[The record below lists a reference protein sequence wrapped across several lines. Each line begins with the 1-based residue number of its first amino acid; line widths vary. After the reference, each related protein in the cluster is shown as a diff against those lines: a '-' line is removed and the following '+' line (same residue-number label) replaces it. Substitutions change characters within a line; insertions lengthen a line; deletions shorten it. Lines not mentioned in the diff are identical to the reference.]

1 MKFLGPQVIAILQ
14 QREMRTNLRALLK
27 QVLILVA
34 FVGLFS
40 VLFHVL
46 MLHEGQ
52 EHTWMTGLY
61 WTLTVM
67 STLGFGDITFHT
79 DVGRVFSLVVLLT
92 GLLLLMIVLPFAF
105 IRYFY
110 APWLDAQLRYK
121 APRKVSPEIR
131 RHVIICRFDAVAEEL
146 IPRLTAQGF
155 DYVLLESDPTKARV
169 LHEDGLNVVLGE
181 PDDLET
187 WRAVGADRAR
197 FVVANLSDRGN
208 TIATLTLREYAP
220 DVPIAAWVD
229 DVDAQDILELSG
241 AQHAITLKHRLGQ
254 HLAAHTGTGA
264 VLAHRVGNIGTLVI
278 AEFSVRRTG
287 LSGLTIR
294 ESGLRAATGLSVVAV
309 REQGQF
315 YTARPD
321 IILTRDT
328 VVVVVGTDEQ
338 IAKIEDVCVD
348 AEPTDIPVLLIG
360 GGRVGQA
367 AARALKEQGLFVH
380 VLERDPSMRA
390 HLETIADRVVI
401 GNAANLDV
409 MKDAGIE
416 RAPSVLLTTHDDA
429 TNIFL
434 SIYSR
439 RLNPDCH
446 IVSRVTHERN
456 LASMRRAGANFVLSE
471 SSLGAKLMMSVLQ
484 DRELIVLG
492 EDEDVFVAPL
502 PASLENV
509 SLAAS
514 GIGART
520 GLIVI
525 GLQRDGETIGTP
537 HPTTPLERGTNLVL
551 LGTRTERNEFRRLFE
566 S

>member
-1 MKFLGPQVIAILQ
+1 MKFISPQILAILQ
-14 QREMRTNLRALLK
+14 QREMRINLRLLLK
-27 QVLILVA
+27 QVLVLLIV
-34 FVGLFS
+34 VVVFS
-40 VLFHVL
+40 VSFHAL
-46 MLHEGQ
+46 MALEGQ
-52 EHTWMTGLY
+52 DHTWMTGVY

-67 STLGFGDITFHT
+67 STLGFGDITFET

-92 GLLLLMIVLPFAF
+92 GLIMLMIVLPFAF

-110 APWLDAQLRYK
+110 APWVEAQLRLK
-121 APRKVSPEIR
+121 APREIGPDTR
-131 RHVIICRFDAVAEEL
+131 GHVIICRYDAVAEAL

-155 DYVLLESDPTKARV
+155 PYVVLEPEPTQARV
-169 LHEDGLNVVLGE
+169 LHEDGLEVVLGA
-181 PDDLET
+181 PDALET
-187 WRAVGADRAR
+187 WKAAGADRAAY
-197 FVVANLSDRGN
+197 VVANLSDRDN
-208 TIATLTLREYAP
+208 TIATLTCREHAP
-220 DVPIAAWVD
+220 DVPIVAWVD
-229 DVDAQDILELSG
+229 DMDAMDVLELSG
-241 AQHAITLKHRLGQ
+241 AQHAIALKHTLGE

-264 VLAHRVGNIGTLVI
+264 VQAHRVGNIDTLVI

-287 LSGLTIR
+287 LSGTTIR

-309 REQGQF
+309 REAGQF
-315 YTARPD
+315 FPARPD
-321 IILTRDT
+321 IVLTSDT
-328 VVVVVGTDEQ
+328 IIVVVGTDEQ
-338 IAKIEDVCVD
+338 LERLADVCVH
-348 AEPTDIPVLLIG
+348 AEPTDVPVLVIG

-367 AARALKEQGLFVH
+367 ATRALKEQGLLVH
-380 VLERDPSMRA
+380 VVERDPSLKD
-390 HLETIADRVVI
+390 HLEAIADRVVI

-416 RAPSVLLTTHDDA
+416 RTPSVLLTTREDA

-434 SIYSR
+434 SIYAR

-456 LASMRRAGANFVLSE
+456 LPSMRRAGANFVLSE
-471 SSLGAKLMMSVLQ
+471 SSLGAKLLLSVLQ

-492 EDEDVFVAPL
+492 EHEEVFVTPL

-525 GLQRDGETIGTP
+525 GVQRDGLTAGTP
-537 HPTTPLERGTNLVL
+537 PPTAPLEPGTGLL
-551 LGTRTERNEFRRLFE
+551 MLGTRAERQEFRRLFE
-566 S
+566 G